1 MLRSLLRYFHLS
13 FGRSLFQDLN
23 KFSQQPCWFRV
34 RELFEFDVLVHVS
47 FVYFSKLHRAIIK
60 AYSPRFDTSRAF
72 LPSKAKELSISRFVN
87 DSLIVSGSYTIL
99 FGQERISS
107 RTFRRKEFAFTID
120 LLDFEISYTVYRRQ
134 RNYGYKFCA
143 SIERIERNER
153 CACFL
158 RLLATTTSND
168 SRRNVNI
175 NFFVSRYVR

>member
-1 MLRSLLRYFHLS
+1 M
-13 FGRSLFQDLN
+13 
-23 KFSQQPCWFRV
+23 
-34 RELFEFDVLVHVS
+34 
-47 FVYFSKLHRAIIK
+47 K
-60 AYSPRFDTSRAF
+60 AHSPRFDTSRARFYNRREKNRRF
-72 LPSKAKELSISRFVN
+72 LDVN
-87 DSLIVSGSYTIL
+87 DSLLVSDRFDTVRAWYRRIL
-99 FGQERISS
+99 GQVRISS
-107 RTFRRKEFAFTID
+107 RTFQRKEFAFTMD